1 MKRLFVL
8 YIIFSWPLFGQTY
21 DAFFLKTTMRV
32 DYYHIGTKE
41 KEYITLD
48 KVYEESAWPG
58 SINNLLDTL
67 NLGDSFVTISDL
79 QTGMLLYSRGYSTLF
94 NEWQTTDESI
104 NGTWKT
110 FHETVRF
117 PFPRRKVMAAF
128 FRRDKFVAAGE
139 MMAFREMFSVVI
151 DPNDPTAVNRKK
163 HTSPFKE
170 FDVMINGPVEKKV
183 DILIVGDGYTKD
195 DMEKFR
201 NDAQHFTET
210 LFSYQ
215 PFKKHK
221 EDFNVRA
228 LEVVS
233 EDSGIDK
240 PDQNIWKNTALGTS
254 YNTFG
259 SIRYILTEEN
269 RALRD
274 IAGIVPYDFI
284 TILVNDNRYGGG
296 GIFNLYTTCFTKAVQ
311 PGQEWERDYVYVHEF
326 GHCFGGLADEYY
338 GSQVSYNDFY
348 QKGVEPWEP
357 NITRMNRSENLK
369 WKQFVSKSVPLPTP
383 WKKSEYDSIEALR
396 GQLGR
401 LAPDYYQ
408 KRESLLQQ
416 SRNILKDSQWSGKV
430 GAFEG
435 AGYMSRGM
443 YRPSIDCKMFALNPV
458 DYDPVC
464 SAAIERMIA
473 LYTH

>member
-8 YIIFSWPLFGQTY
+8 CIIFSWPLFGQTY

-170 FDVMINGPVEKKV
+170 FDVMINGPVEK
-183 DILIVGDGYTKD
+183 
-195 DMEKFR
+195 
-201 NDAQHFTET
+201 
-210 LFSYQ
+210 
-215 PFKKHK
+215 
-221 EDFNVRA
+221 
-228 LEVVS
+228 
-233 EDSGIDK
+233 
-240 PDQNIWKNTALGTS
+240 
-254 YNTFG
+254 
-259 SIRYILTEEN
+259 
-269 RALRD
+269 
-274 IAGIVPYDFI
+274 
-284 TILVNDNRYGGG
+284 
-296 GIFNLYTTCFTKAVQ
+296 
-311 PGQEWERDYVYVHEF
+311 
-326 GHCFGGLADEYY
+326 
-338 GSQVSYNDFY
+338 
-348 QKGVEPWEP
+348 
-357 NITRMNRSENLK
+357 
-369 WKQFVSKSVPLPTP
+369 
-383 WKKSEYDSIEALR
+383 
-396 GQLGR
+396 
-401 LAPDYYQ
+401 
-408 KRESLLQQ
+408 
-416 SRNILKDSQWSGKV
+416 
-430 GAFEG
+430 
-435 AGYMSRGM
+435 
-443 YRPSIDCKMFALNPV
+443 
-458 DYDPVC
+458 
-464 SAAIERMIA
+464 
-473 LYTH
+473 